1 MALDVRRRTTHRA
14 GVHPLTPVL
23 LAAAA
28 LLLLAGLAKL
38 ARPAP
43 TSQALRTQGL
53 PDRPELV
60 RVLGAAEV
68 VGALLALADLPLGA
82 ELVTLFYAGFTA
94 FVAAALVRGRPMT
107 SCGCFAEPDVPPTP
121 VHAALTAVLA
131 GGCALAALAPAT
143 GLPDLAAA
151 PVSTAVAAAGT
162 AGLVAW
168 LSYLVMAELP
178 RVLAELARTSLAAPA
193 AAPAGASR

>member
-1 MALDVRRRTTHRA
+1 VQ
-14 GVHPLTPVL
+14 PLTPVL

-60 RVLGAAEV
+60 RLLGAAEV
-68 VGALLALADLPLGA
+68 VVALLALADLPLGA
-82 ELVTLFYAGFTA
+82 ELVTLLYVGFTA

-121 VHAALTAVLA
+121 VHAVLTAALA
-131 GGCALAALAPAT
+131 GGCLIAALAPAT

-151 PVSTAVAAAGT
+151 PLATAVVAAGT

-178 RVLAELARTSLAAPA
+178 RVLAELARTAPA
-193 AAPAGASR
+193 TAGSAR

>member
-1 MALDVRRRTTHRA
+1 M
-14 GVHPLTPVL
+14 HPLTPVL

-28 LLLLAGLAKL
+28 LLLIAGVAKL

-53 PDRPELV
+53 PDRLELV
-60 RVLGAAEV
+60 RLLGAAEV
-68 VGALLALADLPLGA
+68 VVALLALADLPLGA
-82 ELVTLFYAGFTA
+82 ELLALSYAGFAA

-121 VHAALTAVLA
+121 VHAVLTAALA
-131 GGCALAALAPAT
+131 GGCGVAALAPAT

-151 PVSTAVAAAGT
+151 PVATAVAAIGT

-178 RVLAELARTSLAAPA
+178 RVLAELARTAPA
-193 AAPAGASR
+193 ARAEAAR